1 MLVNRWC
8 SFLKTRLIC
17 SVAGPNGIDTHFDDL
32 GMAASTPFALR
43 GSYVLLKFKF
53 YWNLNLLCGIGNMFL
68 DIIEH
73 ISTLKS
79 QMHHLYN

>member
-32 GMAASTPFALR
+32 GMAASTPFAYTL
-43 GSYVLLKFKF
+43 
-53 YWNLNLLCGIGNMFL
+53 
-68 DIIEH
+68 H
-73 ISTLKS
+73 ICNAYSRPSEFSSLEK
-79 QMHHLYN
+79 MICRNAKLFAYC